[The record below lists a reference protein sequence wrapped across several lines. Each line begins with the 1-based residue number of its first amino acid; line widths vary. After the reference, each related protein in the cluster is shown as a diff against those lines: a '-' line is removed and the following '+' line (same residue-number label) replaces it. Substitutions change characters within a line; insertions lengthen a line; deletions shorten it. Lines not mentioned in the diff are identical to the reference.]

1 MVIMLFRLLLALV
14 VIFPQ
19 EIETVLTV
27 LVLVLGITMQ
37 FFNNPYN
44 SYRENV
50 NDFICLLLILGTYS
64 IQLSIG
70 ADSWYNLV
78 IVILV
83 RAANF
88 LFVIVNCFMV
98 VQVYWHEYKKYVFMV
113 RDTFKNKC
121 C

>member
-50 NDFICLLLILGTYS
+50 NDFICFLLILGTYS

-78 IVILV
+78 IAIFV

-98 VQVYWHEYKKYVFMV
+98 VQVYWREYKKYVFMV
-113 RDTFKNKC
+113 R
-121 C
+121 